1 MKAEELKE
9 GLVYYLEIP
18 NNFVFLPER
27 KVHAIF
33 IKKDFVLNGP
43 GSYDLFYFWNIKEKT
58 SFALMHSN
66 VEKFVKDSI

>member
-33 IKKDFVLNGP
+33 IKKEFVLNGP
-43 GSYDLFYFWNIKEKT
+43 GSYDLFYFWNIKEKKFLT
-58 SFALMHSN
+58 IRDSN
-66 VEKFVKDSI
+66 VEKLVKSSI